1 MTVTLISFKDI
12 EKIYQY
18 INQFPFLGSFIFY
31 SKEIGGDGVV
41 IRKEIG
47 YLKLTTVLIQLLII
61 LMLAPVTKNFVDQLF
76 GGLLIN
82 ELTLF
87 ILFLLHGYT
96 YRECSRSRMLKS
108 GHLFGITAVMFQVSI
123 PLYVLSTLILGVETY
138 LLIANRWPF
147 KANSVNQIKKIKHK

>member
-1 MTVTLISFKDI
+1 M
-12 EKIYQY
+12 
-18 INQFPFLGSFIFY
+18 
-31 SKEIGGDGVV
+31 

-147 KANSVNQIKKIKHK
+147 KANSVNQIKKIKKSKE

>member
-1 MTVTLISFKDI
+1 M
-12 EKIYQY
+12 
-18 INQFPFLGSFIFY
+18 
-31 SKEIGGDGVV
+31 

-138 LLIANRWPF
+138 LLLANRWPF
-147 KANSVNQIKKIKHK
+147 KGNSVNQIKKIKHNKKSKQQCLLFSLKALAC

>member
-1 MTVTLISFKDI
+1 M
-12 EKIYQY
+12 
-18 INQFPFLGSFIFY
+18 
-31 SKEIGGDGVV
+31 

-108 GHLFGITAVMFQVSI
+108 GHLFGITAVMFQLVSHYTSYQH
-123 PLYVLSTLILGVETY
+123 LYLGLKPIY
-138 LLIANRWPF
+138 
-147 KANSVNQIKKIKHK
+147 

>member
-1 MTVTLISFKDI
+1 MFIL
-12 EKIYQY
+12 
-18 INQFPFLGSFIFY
+18 FLDCPLAFFFIQLYCSFIFY

-47 YLKLTTVLIQLLII
+47 YLKLTTVLIQLIII
-61 LMLAPVTKNFVDQLF
+61 LMLAPVTKNFVEQLF

-138 LLIANRWPF
+138 LLLSNR
-147 KANSVNQIKKIKHK
+147 

>member
-1 MTVTLISFKDI
+1 M
-12 EKIYQY
+12 
-18 INQFPFLGSFIFY
+18 
-31 SKEIGGDGVV
+31 

-108 GHLFGITAVMFQVSI
+108 AHLFGITAVMFQVSI

-138 LLIANRWPF
+138 LLLANRWPF
-147 KANSVNQIKKIKHK
+147 KGNSVNQIKKIKHK